1 MVTRPAGD
9 TLRRDAAIHGKCVSR
24 SATAPAS
31 TVASRCPTRSPLRAR
46 ISPADTFLAPTTM
59 ISETV
64 KNEDSGNAAAV
75 RSTAIATTKRSRR
88 AMAGGAGG
96 AAGGGGRRRGGR
108 GYAGL
113 LVCGI
118 RGGGKNGEGL

>member
-9 TLRRDAAIHGKCVSR
+9 TLRREAAIHGYCLSR
-24 SATAPAS
+24 SATSSAS

-88 AMAGGAGG
+88 AMAGGAGA
-96 AAGGGGRRRGGR
+96 AAGGRARSRGGR
-108 GYAGL
+108 GDAAVGVVVL
-113 LVCGI
+113 K
-118 RGGGKNGEGL
+118 GGGRNVERF